1 MSTKSPP
8 VKRSR
13 PDPALLASELGGVI
27 GLLVRRL
34 RANKAV
40 PLSQGAV
47 LGRLCREGP
56 QSVSDLAQ
64 AEHVRPQSMAQT
76 VTELESAGLVSRRPD
91 PVDRRRAVVE
101 VTEEGLA
108 MREHDR
114 SRRDGW
120 LAQAIAQE
128 LSEEDQARLRDAVDL
143 LRRLAES

>member
-8 VKRSR
+8 VKGPR

-40 PLSQGAV
+40 PLSQATV
-47 LGRLCREGP
+47 LGRLCRDGP

-76 VTELESAGLVSRRPD
+76 VNELEAGGLVSRRPD

-101 VTEEGLA
+101 VTPEG
-108 MREHDR
+108 
-114 SRRDGW
+114 
-120 LAQAIAQE
+120 
-128 LSEEDQARLRDAVDL
+128 
-143 LRRLAES
+143 